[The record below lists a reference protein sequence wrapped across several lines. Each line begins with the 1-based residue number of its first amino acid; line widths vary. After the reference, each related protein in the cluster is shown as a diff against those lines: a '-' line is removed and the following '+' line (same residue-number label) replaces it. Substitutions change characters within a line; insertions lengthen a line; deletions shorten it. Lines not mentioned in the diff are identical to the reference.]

1 VQPHQKALPK
11 AYVRLRLIAKCCRA
25 HSMGRS
31 SSALLNAIS
40 IVIAPPDSIVLKVSF
55 CVGRTWSPTATVS
68 AIAVIHTDRHT
79 VFVCI
84 CSLYVPFSSGCD
96 GGSVKFPQWHENQPS
111 ISPPLKATKDTI
123 LVRLA
128 VSFVSLST
136 RIRT

>member
-1 VQPHQKALPK
+1 MENPSKQYQLV
-11 AYVRLRLIAKCCRA
+11 VRFMCQLSIAQMFENLA
-25 HSMGRS
+25 
-31 SSALLNAIS
+31 
-40 IVIAPPDSIVLKVSF
+40 V
-55 CVGRTWSPTATVS
+55 
-68 AIAVIHTDRHT
+68 AVIHTDRHT

-84 CSLYVPFSSGCD
+84 CSLYVLFSSGCD
-96 GGSVKFPQWHENQPS
+96 DGPVKFPQWHENQPS